1 MKSSR
6 SSTNSPAVRDDY
18 PRPDLGR
25 LAEAAKRRCCSSQ
38 GAPCRVH
45 GHSGGAE
52 DNCEIVCSG
61 VRDLH
66 IFNESSSLWDFVEVT
81 AASARPIPDGS
92 MVLDLTMWTDNA
104 SLTI

>member
-1 MKSSR
+1 MHLVV
-6 SSTNSPAVRDDY
+6 STVTR
-18 PRPDLGR
+18 G
-25 LAEAAKRRCCSSQ
+25 
-38 GAPCRVH
+38 
-45 GHSGGAE
+45 GGAE

-92 MVLDLTMWTDNA
+92 MVLDLTMWTVVD
-104 SLTI
+104 SQLDDLMRRDHGG